1 MQTCFEIPGG
11 NWGWMTKRKGKVRRG
26 EERREER
33 RGEVR
38 REEKRGKEKWGEEKR
53 GEERRWEERKKIKW
67 QDWNEEWKWKQKAVR
82 SCVSWNLFPGAE
94 PIFNTSTQLHAAL
107 LSELLFQFDCDWTST
122 LTTSYILRCAII
134 LINNPVL
141 IISNLI
147 SFMVSKANS
156 SSFFNTEK
164 VTLMPTAPPSLALFP
179 RKFSFQRLFALRLFQ
194 SFAVLWILC
203 ILSPSFLKWTTFHV
217 FHLMPPLILHRM
229 VIASL

>member
-1 MQTCFEIPGG
+1 M
-11 NWGWMTKRKGKVRRG
+11 
-26 EERREER
+26 
-33 RGEVR
+33 
-38 REEKRGKEKWGEEKR
+38 
-53 GEERRWEERKKIKW
+53 
-67 QDWNEEWKWKQKAVR
+67 
-82 SCVSWNLFPGAE
+82 
-94 PIFNTSTQLHAAL
+94 
-107 LSELLFQFDCDWTST
+107 SELLFQFDCDWTST
-122 LTTSYILRCAII
+122 LTTSYILQCAII

-203 ILSPSFLKWTTFHV
+203 ILSPSFLKWDCSWDHLPRLSPDAPFNPAQNGNCLLVAAHV
-217 FHLMPPLILHRM
+217 HEETGEGRKRRKTG
-229 VIASL
+229 